1 MTSEEATAW
10 IHSRLAFGQRPG
22 LMRVEALL
30 KRMGNPEKNITMIHI
45 AGTNGK
51 GSTVSYLRSLLEEAG
66 QQVGTFTSPHIEA
79 FNERIEINGQ
89 FISDEDLVAWVEK
102 IQPLVAE
109 LFFHRIHQASHGMHV
124 MGAIDDH
131 QWFTADSFHSGGP
144 IGLS

>member
-66 QQVGTFTSPHIEA
+66 Q
-79 FNERIEINGQ
+79 R
-89 FISDEDLVAWVEK
+89 
-102 IQPLVAE
+102 
-109 LFFHRIHQASHGMHV
+109 
-124 MGAIDDH
+124 
-131 QWFTADSFHSGGP
+131 SGDFYFP
-144 IGLS
+144 AH

>member
-10 IHSRLAFGQRPG
+10 IHSRLTFGQRPG

-30 KRMGNPEKNITMIHI
+30 KRMGNPEKKVTMIHI

-109 LFFHRIHQASHGMHV
+109 
-124 MGAIDDH
+124 IDRDETLTGIT
-131 QWFTADSFHSGGP
+131 QFEIITAMALGYFEEKRSM
-144 IGLS
+144 LRLLKLA